1 MATFAKSTFNAA
13 SYASFRPTY
22 PRSLYDFIYTYHAQS
37 KRAGWEK
44 VVDLGCGTGQATLE
58 VADRFKKAIG
68 CDPSEGM
75 VENARLAAEQS
86 GRARKP
92 EFVVSPAEKLSF
104 LEDSSADMIIAG
116 ALFDV
121 MSSGILQLAKY
132 RIHSLA
138 QAAHWF
144 DYKTLFPELARVL
157 KPGGTVAIWN
167 YAELRF
173 GGRPALDPLIHDY
186 SHGEKSLGPHWQQ
199 PGNYMRSILRVLD
212 STVLRSL
219 DSRRLSSKD
228 PLPTS
233 SPWDPS
239 SIRRIYYVGDHEPDL
254 QGEKLPII
262 LKKYLTWDAFK
273 SYLRT
278 WSSLHDY
285 LVKHPNDKDSE
296 GRDIVDRLLR
306 RCTKKEKVYQ
316 TRIPKRGRMGLLQNG
331 RLLYYY

>member
-37 KRAGWEK
+37 RRAGWEK

-58 VADRFKKAIG
+58 VADQFKEAIG

-75 VENARLAAEQS
+75 VENARIAAEQS
-86 GRARKP
+86 GRAQKP
-92 EFVVSPAEKLSF
+92 KFVVSPAEKLSF
-104 LEDSSADMIIAG
+104 LEDDSVDMVVA
-116 ALFDV
+116 
-121 MSSGILQLAKY
+121 
-132 RIHSLA
+132 A

-144 DYKTLFPELARVL
+144 NYKTLFPELARVL
-157 KPGGTVAIWN
+157 KPGGTVAVWN

-173 GGRPALDPLIHDY
+173 GGRKALDPLIWEY

-199 PGNYMRSILRVLD
+199 PGRSILEGYLQKVP
-212 STVLRSL
+212 V
-219 DSRRLSSKD
+219 
-228 PLPTS
+228 PTS
-233 SPWDPS
+233 PPWDPS

-254 QGEKLPII
+254 QGEKLPIV
-262 LKKYLTWDAFK
+262 LTKYLSWDAFR

-296 GRDIVDRLLR
+296 GGDIVDRLVKEVYEKGENLADTD
-306 RCTKKEKVYQ
+306 TKAWKDGFIAEW
-316 TRIPKRGRMGLLQNG
+316 PLALLM
-331 RLLYYY
+331 LKKAE

>member
-22 PRSLYDFIYTYHAQS
+22 PRSLYDFIYAYHGQS
-37 KRAGWEK
+37 RRAGWER

-58 VADRFKKAIG
+58 VADQFKEAIG

-75 VENARLAAEQS
+75 VENAWLAAEQS

-92 EFVVSPAEKLSF
+92 EFVVSQAEKLSF
-104 LEDSSADMIIAG
+104 LGDNSVDMVVA
-116 ALFDV
+116 
-121 MSSGILQLAKY
+121 
-132 RIHSLA
+132 A

-144 DYKTLFPELARVL
+144 NYNTLFPELARVL

-173 GGRPALDPLIHDY
+173 GGRPALDPLIWEY

-199 PGNYMRSILRVLD
+199 PGRSILEGYLQKVP
-212 STVLRSL
+212 V
-219 DSRRLSSKD
+219 
-228 PLPTS
+228 PTS
-233 SPWDPS
+233 SPWDPT

-262 LKKYLTWDAFK
+262 LNKYLTWDAFS

-285 LVKHPNDKDSE
+285 LVKHPDDKDSE
-296 GRDIVDRLLR
+296 GRDIVDRLAKEVYEKGEILPN
-306 RCTKKEKVYQ
+306 TDAKAWKDGFVAEWPLALLLVKKADK
-316 TRIPKRGRMGLLQNG
+316 
-331 RLLYYY
+331 

>member
-199 PGNYMRSILRVLD
+199 PGRSILEGYLQ
-212 STVLRSL
+212 
-219 DSRRLSSKD
+219 KI

-296 GRDIVDRLLR
+296 GRDIVDRLVKEVYEKGESLPDAD
-306 RCTKKEKVYQ
+306 TKAWKDGFIAEW
-316 TRIPKRGRMGLLQNG
+316 PLALL
-331 RLLYYY
+331 LLKKAE

>member
-1 MATFAKSTFNAA
+1 MATFAKATFNAA

-22 PRSLYDFIYTYHAQS
+22 PKSLFEFIYTYHAQS
-37 KRAGWEK
+37 GRAGWGK

-58 VADRFKKAIG
+58 VADQFKEAVG

-86 GRARKP
+86 GRAQKP
-92 EFVVSPAEKLSF
+92 TFVVSPAEKLPF
-104 LEDSSADMIIAG
+104 LDDSSVDMAIA
-116 ALFDV
+116 
-121 MSSGILQLAKY
+121 
-132 RIHSLA
+132 A

-144 DYKTLFPELARVL
+144 DYEALFPELARIL
-157 KPGGTVAIWN
+157 KPGGTVALWG

-173 GGRPALDPLIHDY
+173 EGRPALNALISEY

-199 PGNYMRSILRVLD
+199 PGRSILEGYLQKV
-212 STVLRSL
+212 
-219 DSRRLSSKD
+219 
-228 PLPTS
+228 PIPTS
-233 SPWDPS
+233 QPWDPA
-239 SIRRIYYVGDHEPDL
+239 SIRRIYYVGDHEPSL

-285 LVKHPNDKDSE
+285 LAKHPGDKDTE
-296 GRDIVDRLLR
+296 GRDIVDRFVRNVYEKGAELPNTDTNAWKEGFIAEWPLALLLL
-306 RCTKKEKVYQ
+306 KKADK
-316 TRIPKRGRMGLLQNG
+316 
-331 RLLYYY
+331 